1 MAKNEREEYLE
12 IDLLKILTALW
23 RRAWAIVLAALIFGG
38 AAFAY
43 AYKFTVPMYQSSALL
58 YINNSSDLS
67 VGSTKVNLADLTA
80 SQGLVDTYIV
90 ILRTRSML
98 NAVISRADLSYSYEE
113 LRNMISASSVN
124 ETEILQVTVT
134 GPNPEETAMIV
145 NTIADVLPDRV
156 SVIIDGSSV
165 NVVDYA
171 VGNGTKVGNEI
182 TRYTTIGLLLGAV
195 LAAAVIVIIELLDEQ
210 IRDDEYLT
218 QTYGLPLLS
227 VIPDLQDRGKGKG
240 KGYYK
245 KGYYASGSYRSYS
258 EAAVK
263 GGSEHGATR
272 DSE

>member
-23 RRAWAIVLAALIFGG
+23 RRVWAIVLAALIFGG

-98 NAVISRADLSYSYEE
+98 NAVIERADLSYSYEE
-113 LRNMISASSVN
+113 LRSMVSASSVN

-171 VGNGTKVGNEI
+171 VGNGTRVGNEI
-182 TRYTTIGLLLGAV
+182 TRYTTIGLLLGVV

-263 GGSEHGATR
+263 GGSEHGETR